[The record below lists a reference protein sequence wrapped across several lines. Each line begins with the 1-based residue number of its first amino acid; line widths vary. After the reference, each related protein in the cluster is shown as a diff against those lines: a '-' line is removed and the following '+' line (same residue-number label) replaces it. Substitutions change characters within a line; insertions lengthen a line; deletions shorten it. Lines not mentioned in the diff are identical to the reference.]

1 MPDIP
6 DWLQQW
12 LKTVSAWDVALWVL
26 GLVLA
31 VWLIRR
37 FITKG
42 WPALKRFAKA
52 VLHFA
57 NIVDA
62 VQGLPKFI
70 ERTDATLA
78 GQDQKIAEIH
88 HEVHFNNGS
97 SVKDSA
103 VRTEEAVGRVEE
115 GVKGLYDE
123 IDLLKQAD
131 AAMRSDFEKTQPKPP
146 TQGES

>member
-12 LKTVSAWDVALWVL
+12 LKTVSLWDLALWVV
-26 GLVLA
+26 GATAA

-42 WPALKRFAKA
+42 WPALKRFASA
-52 VLHFA
+52 ILH
-57 NIVDA
+57 
-62 VQGLPKFI
+62 LPRFI

-97 SVKDSA
+97 SVKDAA
-103 VRTEEAVGRVEE
+103 VRTEAAVARVEE
-115 GVKGLYDE
+115 GVSGLYGE
-123 IDLLKQAD
+123 IDALKQAD
-131 AAMRSDFEKTQPKPP
+131 AEMRSDFEKTQPKPAPP